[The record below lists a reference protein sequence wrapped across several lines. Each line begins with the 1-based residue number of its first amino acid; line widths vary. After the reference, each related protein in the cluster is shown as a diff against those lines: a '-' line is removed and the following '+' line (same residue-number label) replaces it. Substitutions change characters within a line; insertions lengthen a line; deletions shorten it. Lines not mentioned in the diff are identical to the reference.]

1 MTATIC
7 TNTIINLLSQER
19 MVPYGG
25 LDATNTQGHDTA
37 IDYYIALQDISS
49 HFFVIL
55 QLLEISLR
63 NRMHT
68 NLSDFFSQRDWYSTF
83 PKTPTSQKIV
93 SQTDRDIKKEF
104 GSRLYSDNDFIC
116 RLSFG
121 FWTHLLDKHHRS
133 DKFWA
138 VKINN
143 VFTNRGAKNTGAL
156 FDELKKAGTLRNR
169 LYHHEPIWKSK
180 KNTPKNICFLDA
192 VANMQTNYDQV
203 AELLFLLSIENQN
216 LLLKYSLKQRFLDCC
231 LYYTE
236 KFKNK

>member
-19 MVPYGG
+19 IAPYGG
-25 LDATNTQGHDTA
+25 LDAANTRCHDIA
-37 IDYYIALQDISS
+37 IDYYIALQDMSS

-68 NLSDFFSQRDWYSTF
+68 NLSDFFQQKDWYNTF
-83 PKTPTSQKIV
+83 PKTQISQNIV
-93 SQTDRDIKKEF
+93 SQTDRAIKKEF
-104 GSRLYSDNDFIC
+104 GSRSYNDNDFIC

-121 FWTHLLDKHHRS
+121 FWTHLLDKDHRS

-156 FDELKKAGTLRNR
+156 FNELQRAGTLRNR

-180 KNTPKNICFLDA
+180 KYMPKNICFLDA
-192 VANMQTNYDQV
+192 VNNIKRNYDQV
-203 AELLFLLSIENQN
+203 SELLFLLSIENKN
-216 LLLKYSLKQRFLDCC
+216 LLLMYSLKQRFLDCC
-231 LYYTE
+231 FYYTE
-236 KFKNK
+236 KFKK